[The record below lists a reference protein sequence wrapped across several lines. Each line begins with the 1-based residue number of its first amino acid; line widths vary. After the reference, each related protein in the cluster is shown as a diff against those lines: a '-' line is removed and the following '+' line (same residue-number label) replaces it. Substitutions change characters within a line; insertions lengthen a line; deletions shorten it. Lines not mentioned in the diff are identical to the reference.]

1 KQQNASAG
9 GSFTFGSMS
18 GSASVNLSRDKMHS
32 NYDSVQEQTGIFAG
46 RGGFD
51 VTTGQHTQLNGT
63 VIASTATADKNRLD
77 TGTLGFSDI
86 ENRADYKVEHQSVGI
101 STGGSIGGQ
110 FAGNMA
116 NNLLVG
122 ANHEGH
128 ADSTTQ
134 SAVSAG
140 NITIRDTK
148 SQKQDVADLNRD
160 AAHANQTLSPIFDR
174 EKEHQRLQQ
183 AQLIGEIGNQVAD
196 IARTEGQIADEKAKR
211 DPAALNQARAELE
224 AAGKP
229 FTEQDVAQRA
239 YNNGMAASGFGTGG
253 KYQQAIQAATAA
265 VQGLAGGNLS
275 AALAG
280 GAAPYLAEVVKT
292 MTTDPVT
299 GEVNKAAN
307 VTAHAVVNAALAVAQ
322 GNNAL
327 AGAAGAATGEMVGMI
342 ATQMYDKP
350 VSELSETEKQTVS
363 TLATV
368 AAGLAGGLVGDSG
381 ASAVAG
387 ALSGK
392 TTVENNYLS
401 SKQIDAWS
409 AEMKS
414 CQAKGGDCGGIIKKY
429 EELSTAQQ
437 KQLISDCA
445 ASPATCQQKYGDVL
459 TDSLAVKQ
467 AIDRAL
473 GEDIPIKMVYDL
485 TATFAQQMQ
494 AEGVVATNKVSEALQ
509 EEYGLD
515 EVQAGIVAS
524 AAASA
529 FGGISKVKGNSQ
541 PKIEQIL
548 KPEKNWE
555 TARNKALDLV
565 GNLGA
570 DSKPVIG
577 RLEVSAGNG
586 KVIGRQSSDGK
597 VGWRVDYD
605 PEKGTHINIWDYSQG
620 KGPGKAVKQVI
631 PFEGNEKSFE
641 TILKQL
647 NR

>member
-1 KQQNASAG
+1 
-9 GSFTFGSMS
+9 
-18 GSASVNLSRDKMHS
+18 
-32 NYDSVQEQTGIFAG
+32 
-46 RGGFD
+46 
-51 VTTGQHTQLNGT
+51 
-63 VIASTATADKNRLD
+63 ADFK
-77 TGTLGFSDI
+77 T
-86 ENRADYKVEHQSVGI
+86 EHQSAGL
-101 STGGSIGGQ
+101 STGGSVAGN
-110 FAGNMA
+110 FLGNMA

-140 NITIRDTK
+140 NITIRDTQ
-148 SQKQDVADLNRD
+148 SQKQDVADLKRD

-174 EKEHQRLQQ
+174 EKEQQRLQQ

-196 IARTEGQIADEKAKR
+196 IARTEGQIAGEKAKR